1 MKHIFKQ
8 LGELVTPSKK
18 SDFNKA
24 VFRLTTYYSIGV
36 CFILIVFSFL
46 SMALMLADQRYN
58 LVQPAR
64 WVLSIIMYPVQWVAL
79 RPQVAWQDLGDV
91 FEGKQDVLDNLQA
104 ANAQLLAQSV
114 RTSQL
119 EQLELENRHLR
130 ELLELRERV
139 ATPALAAEVLYEAG
153 DPYTRKMVLDKGAL
167 NGVVQSSPVMDE
179 KGILGQITRVHP
191 LVSEITLVTDREH
204 SIPVLNTRTG
214 ARGVAFGESGGAP
227 LLELRYMATNAD
239 IEVDDV
245 LTTSGVDGVYPPG
258 IPVAKVVKV
267 ERRADS
273 VFARILCESLA
284 RVQGARHVMVL
295 APVKLPLASPPLEHA
310 APVLQHKGGR

>member
-1 MKHIFKQ
+1 MPLGTLERSPPPFFKQ
-8 LGELVTPSKK
+8 GTS
-18 SDFNKA
+18 A
-24 VFRLTTYYSIGV
+24 LTK
-36 CFILIVFSFL
+36 LIIFSFI
-46 SMALMLADQRYN
+46 SMAMMLADQRYN
-58 LVQPAR
+58 IVQPAR
-64 WVLSIIMYPVQWVAL
+64 WVLSLMIFPVQWLAL
-79 RPQVAWQDLGDV
+79 RPQVAWHDMGDV

-104 ANAQLLAQSV
+104 AQAQLLAQSV
-114 RTSQL
+114 RTVQL

-130 ELLELRERV
+130 ELLELRQRMG
-139 ATPALAAEVLYEAG
+139 TPAVAAEVLYEAG
-153 DPYTRKMVLDKGAL
+153 DPFTRKMVLDKGAL
-167 NGVVQSSPVMDE
+167 SGMVQGSPVMDE
-179 KGILGQITRVHP
+179 QGILGQITRVHP

-204 SIPVLNTRTG
+204 SMPVLNTRTG

-239 IEVDDV
+239 IEIDDV

-267 ERRADS
+267 ERRADT

-295 APVKLPLASPPLEHA
+295 APVKLPIESVEVERET
-310 APVLQHKGGR
+310 PVQPKGGRR

>member
-1 MKHIFKQ
+1 MPLGTLELSPPPFFKQ
-8 LGELVTPSKK
+8 GTS
-18 SDFNKA
+18 A
-24 VFRLTTYYSIGV
+24 LTK
-36 CFILIVFSFL
+36 LIIFSFI
-46 SMALMLADQRYN
+46 SMAMMLADQRYN
-58 LVQPAR
+58 IVQPAR
-64 WVLSIIMYPVQWVAL
+64 WVLSLMIYPVQWLAL
-79 RPQVAWQDLGDV
+79 RPQVTWHDMGDV

-104 ANAQLLAQSV
+104 AQAQLLAQSV
-114 RTSQL
+114 RTVQL

-130 ELLELRERV
+130 ELLELRQRMG
-139 ATPALAAEVLYEAG
+139 TPAVAAEVLYEAG
-153 DPYTRKMVLDKGAL
+153 DPFTRKMVLDKGAL
-167 NGVVQSSPVMDE
+167 SGMVQGSPVMDE
-179 KGILGQITRVHP
+179 QGILGQITRVHP

-239 IEVDDV
+239 IEIDDV

-267 ERRADS
+267 ERRADT

-295 APVKLPLASPPLEHA
+295 APVKLPIESVQVEREM
-310 APVLQHKGGR
+310 PVQPKGGRR

>member
-1 MKHIFKQ
+1 MPLGTLDRNPPPFFKQ
-8 LGELVTPSKK
+8 GTS
-18 SDFNKA
+18 A
-24 VFRLTTYYSIGV
+24 LTK
-36 CFILIVFSFL
+36 LIIFSFV

-64 WVLSIIMYPVQWVAL
+64 WVLSIIIYPVQWVAL
-79 RPQVAWQDLGDV
+79 RPQVAWYDLGDI

-104 ANAQLLAQSV
+104 AKAQLLTQSV

-130 ELLELRERV
+130 ELLELRQRMP
-139 ATPALAAEVLYEAG
+139 TPSLAAEVLYEAG

-167 NGVVQSSPVMDE
+167 NGVVQGSPVMDE
-179 KGILGQITRVHP
+179 QGILGQITRVHP

-204 SIPVLNTRTG
+204 SIPVLNTRTS

-295 APVKLPLASPPLEHA
+295 APVKLPLEPSALDQASSALH
-310 APVLQHKGGR
+310 HKGGRQ

>member
-1 MKHIFKQ
+1 MPLGTLERSPPPFFKQ
-8 LGELVTPSKK
+8 GTS
-18 SDFNKA
+18 A
-24 VFRLTTYYSIGV
+24 LTK
-36 CFILIVFSFL
+36 LIIFSFI
-46 SMALMLADQRYN
+46 SMAMMLADQRYN
-58 LVQPAR
+58 IVQPAR
-64 WVLSIIMYPVQWVAL
+64 WVLSLMIYPVQWLAL
-79 RPQVAWQDLGDV
+79 RPQVAWHDMGDV

-104 ANAQLLAQSV
+104 AQAQLLAQSV
-114 RTSQL
+114 RTVQL

-130 ELLELRERV
+130 ELLELRQRMG
-139 ATPALAAEVLYEAG
+139 TPSVAAEVLYEAG
-153 DPYTRKMVLDKGAL
+153 DPFTRKMVLDKGAL
-167 NGVVQSSPVMDE
+167 SGVVQGSPVMDE
-179 KGILGQITRVHP
+179 QGILGQITRVHP

-239 IEVDDV
+239 IEIGDV

-267 ERRADS
+267 ERRADT

-295 APVKLPLASPPLEHA
+295 APVKLPIESVEVERET
-310 APVLQHKGGR
+310 PVQPKGGRR

>member
-1 MKHIFKQ
+1 MPLGTLERSPPPFFKQ
-8 LGELVTPSKK
+8 GTS
-18 SDFNKA
+18 A
-24 VFRLTTYYSIGV
+24 LTK
-36 CFILIVFSFL
+36 LIIFSFI
-46 SMALMLADQRYN
+46 SMAMMLADQRYN
-58 LVQPAR
+58 IVQPAR
-64 WVLSIIMYPVQWVAL
+64 WVLSLMIYPVQWLAL
-79 RPQVAWQDLGDV
+79 RPQVTWHDMGDV

-104 ANAQLLAQSV
+104 AQAQLLAQSV
-114 RTSQL
+114 RTVQL

-130 ELLELRERV
+130 ELLELRQRMG
-139 ATPALAAEVLYEAG
+139 TPAVAAEVLYEAG
-153 DPYTRKMVLDKGAL
+153 DPFTRKMVLDKGAL
-167 NGVVQSSPVMDE
+167 SGMVQGSPVMDE
-179 KGILGQITRVHP
+179 QGILGQITRVHP

-239 IEVDDV
+239 IEIDDV

-267 ERRADS
+267 ERRADT

-295 APVKLPLASPPLEHA
+295 APVKLPIESVEVERDT
-310 APVLQHKGGR
+310 PVQPKGGRR